1 MTDEVMKWRVLI
13 LNLYQSDSSLL
24 LELCW
29 WETIGAVLEPSA

>member
-13 LNLYQSDSSLL
+13 LNIYQLDSSLL

-29 WETIGAVLEPSA
+29 WETIGAFLEPSA